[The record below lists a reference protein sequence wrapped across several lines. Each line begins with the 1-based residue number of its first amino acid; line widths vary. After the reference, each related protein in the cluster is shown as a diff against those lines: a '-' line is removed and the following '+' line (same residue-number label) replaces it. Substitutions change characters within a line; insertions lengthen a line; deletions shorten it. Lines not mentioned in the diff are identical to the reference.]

1 MITNIKLKNWRSHLS
16 TEITFSEGTNCFI
29 GTMGAGKTSILD
41 AMCFALFGTFPTLNS
56 KKLRLE
62 DVIMKKPKQ
71 QQTAEVV
78 VTFEIDSDTWTV
90 ARKITKGK
98 TTAELRK
105 NGVLVESPQS
115 TKVTEEI
122 EKILK
127 IDYDLFTRAI
137 YSEQNQLDMFLT
149 IPKGQRM
156 RRIDELLAIDKFEKA
171 RQTVL
176 ALINKTKAATAERQ
190 ALAERLAS
198 DPELQSFD
206 RLNAELAATMN
217 EAKALERQ
225 LNSAKEGRA
234 RAEARLAK
242 LREFLTQLSELDARL
257 ATEIALQ
264 AQTQE
269 DINRL
274 SCELTADL
282 ELSDSELNER
292 LSAAEHKL
300 AEIKAGVAADREHLD
315 ELKGLTAADMEKI
328 RTLEE
333 ERIPE
338 LTRTIEEVEK
348 LKAELKRHPVKKLV
362 QQLEEKREELERK
375 SAALQRAEG
384 RIASLEESL
393 SELKAAGD
401 FCPICDSSLSTKRKN
416 EIIERKQRAISKLR
430 SDLTKLPDEI
440 AKIKAEIKDLEILLR
455 EATKIEDRIVSLAGA
470 EASLKAARLTV
481 KQLNEQIMGRA
492 KEIKM
497 LEKTIAVADKAME
510 SERAT
515 VERLRGLLNRRKELT
530 EKMNKLKEHE
540 ANISRLKDEKRRLP
554 PISPAEIRNAESELA
569 SAITAES
576 TLAARMN
583 AMAAIISEKSDR
595 IKLLNARKAELN
607 AYLNDVKRMS
617 AITDQ
622 LMLLESALVATQEQ
636 LRRNFV
642 TAVNQAM
649 QSLWGALYPYK
660 DFFSI
665 RLGIEEGDY
674 VLQLQDSTGWV
685 PADGVASG
693 GERSIACLAL
703 RMAFALVLAPQLRWL
718 VLDEPTHNLDAKA
731 VDDLATVL
739 RDRIGEFVEQV
750 FLITHDPALEAAVT
764 GYLYRF
770 ERDKERDGYTKIISV
785 SGPDKV

>member
-481 KQLNEQIMGRA
+481 KQLNEQIIGRA

-554 PISPAEIRNAESELA
+554 PISPAEIRNAEDELA

-750 FLITHDPALEAAVT
+750 FLITHDPA
-764 GYLYRF
+764 
-770 ERDKERDGYTKIISV
+770 
-785 SGPDKV
+785 

>member
-401 FCPICDSSLSTKRKN
+401 VCPICDSSLSPKRKN

-554 PISPAEIRNAESELA
+554 PISPAEIRNAEDELA

>member
-198 DPELQSFD
+198 DPELQSFN

-481 KQLNEQIMGRA
+481 KQLNEQIMGR
-492 KEIKM
+492 
-497 LEKTIAVADKAME
+497 
-510 SERAT
+510 
-515 VERLRGLLNRRKELT
+515 
-530 EKMNKLKEHE
+530 
-540 ANISRLKDEKRRLP
+540 
-554 PISPAEIRNAESELA
+554 
-569 SAITAES
+569 
-576 TLAARMN
+576 
-583 AMAAIISEKSDR
+583 
-595 IKLLNARKAELN
+595 
-607 AYLNDVKRMS
+607 
-617 AITDQ
+617 
-622 LMLLESALVATQEQ
+622 
-636 LRRNFV
+636 
-642 TAVNQAM
+642 
-649 QSLWGALYPYK
+649 
-660 DFFSI
+660 
-665 RLGIEEGDY
+665 
-674 VLQLQDSTGWV
+674 
-685 PADGVASG
+685 
-693 GERSIACLAL
+693 
-703 RMAFALVLAPQLRWL
+703 
-718 VLDEPTHNLDAKA
+718 
-731 VDDLATVL
+731 
-739 RDRIGEFVEQV
+739 
-750 FLITHDPALEAAVT
+750 
-764 GYLYRF
+764 
-770 ERDKERDGYTKIISV
+770 
-785 SGPDKV
+785 